1 MDEKEIKVD
10 VGNRYRHEIL
20 DIKNKLQQLEDGRIY
35 DLTKAQMDGYLS
47 TNIEQLKKMISE
59 LIYKI
64 EYDQDST
71 SEELGK
77 AFSNLKL

>member
-1 MDEKEIKVD
+1 MSEKKVD
-10 VGNRYRHEIL
+10 VSQRYRHEIL
-20 DIKNKLQQLEDGRIY
+20 DIRNKLQKLEDGRIY
-35 DLTKAQMDGYLS
+35 ELSKAQMDGYLS

-64 EYDQDST
+64 EYGQDST

-77 AFSNLKL
+77 SFSNLKL